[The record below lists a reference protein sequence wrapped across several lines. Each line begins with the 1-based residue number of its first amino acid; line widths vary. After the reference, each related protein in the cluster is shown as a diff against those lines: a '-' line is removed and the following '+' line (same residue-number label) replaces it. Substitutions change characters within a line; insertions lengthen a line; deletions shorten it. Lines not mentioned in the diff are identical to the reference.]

1 MHMTSATP
9 AQRGLITTWI
19 VIGTSL
25 ILVAAVS
32 VLALVNYTRE
42 KKVMQQVLREK
53 GAALIRSFEAGAR
66 TGMMGM
72 FGGESRLQT
81 LLTET
86 AAQEDI
92 LYIALVDRAGTVL
105 AHNEPETIGKPFAPP
120 EIIKSLAATEQTGWR
135 IIEEGGAAVSF
146 EVFKVFQPIR
156 PKAGSPRQHEMMR
169 RRGEGREGIWC
180 QPGWMEGLP
189 EKRILDPEQQ
199 PLIFIGMDPGPYVDA
214 MAKDFRHI
222 LLTSALIVLLG
233 LAGVVSLFWAQS
245 YRRSRKLLQDT
256 RAFAAEM
263 VANLPEGIIVTGPD
277 RAITFINPIARAML
291 GLADR
296 QVVGEVAAAVLPAD
310 LLALL
315 DETPRQ
321 RQTKASELSLPGPGG
336 GQLVLAANVAG
347 ISTEEGEVV
356 GTMII
361 LHDLTETK
369 RLQSSLQKQEKLAA
383 IGNLAAGVAHEVR
396 NPLSSIKGYA
406 TYFGSLFKEGSEGKK
421 AAEVM
426 TAEVER
432 LNRVISELLEIAR
445 PSDIKPRPTDVS
457 FLLNSSLRLVQQ
469 EAEAAGVRIETVI
482 VPGIPLFALDPDRLT
497 QALLNLYINAIQAM
511 PEGGQLTVSAG
522 ETAAGLEM
530 VVADSGAGIPEEAF
544 NKIFDPYYTSKN
556 TGTGLG
562 LAVVL
567 KVVEAH
573 GGTIRV
579 RSALGRGTGFTVTL
593 PRKEQEGGRP

>member
-1 MHMTSATP
+1 MPSAKP
-9 AQRGLITTWI
+9 AQRGLLTTWI

-32 VLALVNYTRE
+32 VLAMVNYTRE

-92 LYIALVDRAGTVL
+92 LYIALVDRSGTVL
-105 AHNEPETIGKPFAPP
+105 AHNEPENINKPFATPGA
-120 EIIKSLAATEQTGWR
+120 IKSLAATGQTGWR
-135 IIEEGGAAVSF
+135 IIEEGGKTVSF
-146 EVFKVFQPIR
+146 EVYKVFQPVR
-156 PKAGSPRQHEMMR
+156 PKLGSPRQHEMMR
-169 RRGEGREGIWC
+169 RQGPGREGVWC

-189 EKRILDPEQQ
+189 EKRILDPEEQ

-214 MAKDFRHI
+214 MTKDFRHT
-222 LLTSALIVLLG
+222 LLTSTLIVLLG
-233 LAGVVSLFWAQS
+233 LGGVVSLFWAQS

-263 VANLPEGIIVTGPD
+263 VANLPEGIIVIAPD
-277 RAITFINPIARAML
+277 RAITFINPIASTL
-291 GLADR
+291 LNPADR
-296 QVVGEVAAAVLPAD
+296 QIVGEDAATILPAE
-310 LLALL
+310 LFALL
-315 DETPRQ
+315 GERGRHRKAKTSEQ
-321 RQTKASELSLPGPGG
+321 RLPGPGG
-336 GQLVLAANVAG
+336 GELTLAVNVTG
-347 ISTEEGEVV
+347 IVTEEGEEI

-369 RLQSSLQKQEKLAA
+369 RLQATVQKQEKLAA

-406 TYFGSLFKEGSEGKK
+406 TYFASLFEEGSEQKK

-426 TAEVER
+426 TSEVER

-445 PSDIKPRPTDVS
+445 PSDIRPRPTDIS

-469 EAEAAGVRIETVI
+469 EAETVGVRIETDI
-482 VPGIPLFALDPDRLT
+482 APGIPPFILDPDRLT

-511 PEGGQLTVSAG
+511 PEGGLLTVSAG
-522 ETAAGLEM
+522 ATAAGLEL
-530 VVADSGAGIPEEAF
+530 VVSDSGAGIPDETL
-544 NKIFDPYYTSKN
+544 NKIFDPYYTSKT

-562 LAVVL
+562 LAVVQ
-567 KVVEAH
+567 KVMEAH

-579 RSALGRGTGFTVTL
+579 QSVPGRGTRFAITL
-593 PRKEQEGGRP
+593 PGKVQEEGQP

>member
-1 MHMTSATP
+1 MP
-9 AQRGLITTWI
+9 AAEKGQRGLITAWI

-32 VLALVNYTRE
+32 FLAMVNYSRE

-72 FGGESRLQT
+72 FGAKSRLQT

-92 LYIALVDRAGTVL
+92 LYIALVDRDGIVL
-105 AHNEPETIGKPFAPP
+105 AHDEPENIGKPFAPP
-120 EIIKSLAATEQTGWR
+120 ETMKSLAAEQTGWR
-135 IIEEGGAAVSF
+135 IIKKEGKTVSF
-146 EVFKVFQPIR
+146 EVYKVFQPVQAK
-156 PKAGSPRQHEMMR
+156 PGPPRQHEMKR
-169 RRGEGREGIWC
+169 RLGEGKEGAWC

-189 EKRILDPEQQ
+189 EERILDPEQR
-199 PLIFIGMDPGPYVDA
+199 PLIFIGMDPGPYVDS
-214 MAKDFRHI
+214 MAKDFRQT

-263 VANLPEGIIVTGPD
+263 VANLPEGIIVSGPD
-277 RAITFINPIARAML
+277 RAITFINPIATSLL
-291 GLADR
+291 GLAGR
-296 QVVGEVAAAVLPAD
+296 QVVGQSAAAVLPAD

-315 DETPRQ
+315 DATPRQ
-321 RQTKASELSLPGPGG
+321 QRVKSRELSLPRPGG
-336 GQLVLAANVAG
+336 REKILTVTVTG
-347 ISTEEGEVV
+347 IMTEEGEAV
-356 GTMII
+356 GTMLI
-361 LHDLTETK
+361 LHDLTEIK
-369 RLQSSLQKQEKLAA
+369 RLQATLQKQEKLAA

-406 TYFGSLFKEGSEGKK
+406 TYFASLFEEGSERKK

-445 PSDIKPRPTDVS
+445 PSDIKPRATDIP
-457 FLLNSSLRLVQQ
+457 FLLSSSLRLVQQ
-469 EAEAAGVRIETVI
+469 EAEAAGVRIMTEI
-482 VPGIPLFALDPDRLT
+482 AEGIAPFVLDPDRIT

-511 PEGGQLTVSAG
+511 PDGGQLTISAR
-522 ETAAGLEM
+522 ETVAGLELA
-530 VVADSGAGIPEEAF
+530 VSDRGRGIPGDEAD
-544 NKIFDPYYTSKN
+544 KIFDPYFTTKK

-562 LAVVL
+562 LAVVQ

-579 RSALGRGTGFTVTL
+579 NSKPDRGTCFTITL
-593 PRKEQEGGRP
+593 PRTMPDGGRP